1 MSELVKSINEGLAN
15 ARKNLKTILMDI
27 GVIIVS
33 ISYVLYQL
41 LTLKPADIDP
51 LTLTAETLIGVLAG
65 LLIKMGLG
73 ENGFTRGYQ
82 SDEWK
87 NHKDKYN
94 KRADMALPYSD
105 KVEEFQERL
114 KNERLIKVRRLYLS
128 QYRIKYDDF
137 YDSNGDFIERD
148 IITPK
153 ARRKALQS
161 GKMTNEDLAQYI
173 VLDKKQIK
181 ALYKS
186 CKIKVYI
193 RELLN
198 EYDSELSTYT
208 HKEFTDKDQRNK
220 KFGKNILSAAIIAT
234 VGVYF
239 VPMWAWS
246 LEKFIWGLFQVTLW
260 IAFGILQLYDNYRF
274 VVEERAS
281 ALDRKSQDLS
291 KFLIEVVGRDEFTT
305 KLNEQKQEDEE
316 VLELSPEQA
325 QKLLH

>member
-1 MSELVKSINEGLAN
+1 MSDLVKSINEGLAN

-41 LTLKPADIDP
+41 LTLKPAELDP
-51 LTLTAETLIGVLAG
+51 ITLTAETLIGVLAG

-73 ENGFTRGYQ
+73 ENGFTRGYA

-87 NHKDKYN
+87 RHKDNYN
-94 KRADMALPYSD
+94 ARADMALPYSD
-105 KVEEFQERL
+105 KVEEFQDRLKTERL
-114 KNERLIKVRRLYLS
+114 YKIRKLYLS
-128 QYRIKYDDF
+128 HYRLKYDDF

-153 ARRKALQS
+153 AKKKLLEKGQTVPE
-161 GKMTNEDLAQYI
+161 GVF
-173 VLDKKQIK
+173 VLDRKQIK

-186 CKIKVYI
+186 CKIKVYT

-198 EYDSELSTYT
+198 EYDTELSTYT
-208 HKEFTDKDQRNK
+208 RREHTDKDQRTK
-220 KFGKNILSAAIIAT
+220 KLGKNILSAAIIAT

-274 VVEERAS
+274 VVEDRAS
-281 ALDRKSQDLS
+281 ALDRKTQDLS
-291 KFLIEVVGRDEFTT
+291 KFLIEIEGREEFTK
-305 KLNEQKQEDEE
+305 KLNKEKEEVEE

>member
-1 MSELVKSINEGLAN
+1 MADFTKTINETLNN

-41 LTLKPADIDP
+41 LTLKPAELDP
-51 LTLTAETLIGVLAG
+51 ITLTAETLIGVLAG

-105 KVEEFQERL
+105 KVDEFQE
-114 KNERLIKVRRLYLS
+114 KIKTERLVKIRRLYLS
-128 QYRIKYDDF
+128 HYRLKYDDF
-137 YDSNGDFIERD
+137 YDENGNFIERD
-148 IITPK
+148 IISPK
-153 ARRKALQS
+153 AKRKLLEQ
-161 GKMTNEDLAQYI
+161 GKKVEDGVF
-173 VLDKKQIK
+173 VLDKKQQK

-186 CKIKVYI
+186 CKIKVYV

-208 HKEFTDKDQRNK
+208 HKEYTDKDQRNK

-239 VPMWAWS
+239 VPMWSWS

-274 VVEERAS
+274 VVEDRANS
-281 ALDRKSQDLS
+281 LDNKSKDLS
-291 KFLIEVVGRDEFTT
+291 IFLIGILGREEFITRLE
-305 KLNEQKQEDEE
+305 KEKQEEE
-316 VLELSPEQA
+316 STITMYEDDA
-325 QKLLH
+325 KKLLEKQ

>member
-1 MSELVKSINEGLAN
+1 MSDLVKSINEGLAN

-41 LTLKPADIDP
+41 LTLKPAELDP
-51 LTLTAETLIGVLAG
+51 ITLTAETLIGVLAG

-73 ENGFTRGYQ
+73 ENGFTRGYA

-87 NHKDKYN
+87 RHKDNYN
-94 KRADMALPYSD
+94 ARADMALPYSD
-105 KVEEFQERL
+105 KVEEFQDRLKTERL
-114 KNERLIKVRRLYLS
+114 YKIRKLYLS
-128 QYRIKYDDF
+128 HYRLKYDDF

-153 ARRKALQS
+153 AKKKLLEKGQTVS
-161 GKMTNEDLAQYI
+161 EGVF
-173 VLDKKQIK
+173 VLDRKQIK

-186 CKIKVYI
+186 CKIKVYT

-198 EYDSELSTYT
+198 EYDTELSTYT
-208 HKEFTDKDQRNK
+208 RREHTDKDQRTK
-220 KFGKNILSAAIIAT
+220 KLGKNILSAAIIAT

-274 VVEERAS
+274 VVEDRAS
-281 ALDRKSQDLS
+281 ALDRKTQDLS
-291 KFLIEVVGRDEFTT
+291 KFLIEIEGREEFTK
-305 KLNEQKQEDEE
+305 KLNKEKEEVEE